1 MVPARDA
8 ALSRPGRRAA
18 AAFVLA
24 AAWVWWQARAA
35 GTFTVVGL
43 AQPLADDLG
52 PLLPSLSAG
61 LSAAAVLM
69 LVDGLLGPLAGV
81 LAAMVLTAMPGFLP
95 LHVTSLQGPPLL
107 ATTLLMLAMM
117 VHGPRFS
124 IAYGAI
130 AAIGAV
136 FIAPEGVGL
145 PIAAL
150 LWGAMRHPGG
160 SGQRRRAMLALVPLV
175 VALLV
180 ARVTGDAWADGQTI
194 GWYGGLDR
202 TLRATG
208 TIVGDQLAPGLTTP
222 AVRWFAIADLSLML
236 LALVVVAWRR
246 VAAPLPDG
254 APLRRWYGAAAMLGA
269 GLVLGLGFR
278 RLVLTGTP
286 DPDLAAVFPLAVLG
300 ALVSVV
306 SFGAIWPRWPRWGKA
321 IALVLA
327 LGWLQ
332 AAIRG

>member
-18 AAFVLA
+18 VAFVLA
-24 AAWVWWQARAA
+24 AAWVWWQARAT

-43 AQPLADDLG
+43 EPPLADDLG

-61 LSAAAVLM
+61 LSAAATLM

-81 LAAMVLTAMPGFLP
+81 VAAMVLTAMPGFLP
-95 LHVTSLQGPPLL
+95 LHVASLQGPPLL

-136 FIAPEGVGL
+136 FIAPEGIGL
-145 PIAAL
+145 PIAAV
-150 LWGAMRHPGG
+150 LWAAMRHPGG
-160 SGQRRRAMLALVPLV
+160 NGQRRRALLALAPLLVALV
-175 VALLV
+175 VA
-180 ARVTGDAWADGQTI
+180 RGTGDAWPDGQTL

-202 TLRATG
+202 ALRAAG
-208 TIVGDQLAPGLTTP
+208 TIVGDQLAPGIEAP
-222 AVRWFAIADLSLML
+222 AVRWFAIADLTLIL
-236 LALVVVAWRR
+236 LALGAVAWRR
-246 VAAPLPDG
+246 VAVPLPEG

-269 GLVLGLGFR
+269 GLVLGLGAR
-278 RLVLTGTP
+278 RLFVTGTP

-306 SFGAIWPRWPRWGKA
+306 SFGALWPRWPRWGKA
-321 IALVLA
+321 IALVLS